1 MDEVKDDG
9 AIVADETE
17 TEEKKEEGAE
27 EAETETPAEEVAA

>member
-17 TEEKKEEGAE
+17 VEEKEEGAE
-27 EAETETPAEEVAA
+27 EAETETPAEEIAA